1 MSQHPL
7 LLLIEDDS
15 FILQIY
21 KTKLAKESFQVLV
34 AKDGKEAM
42 TILKNQTPSLVLLD
56 LIMPNMDGFEVLQS
70 MKQDD
75 RLKHIPVIV
84 LSNLSQESDK
94 KRVMDLGAKAFLV
107 KSDTT
112 LASIVDLINEFT
124 KPTQHS

>member
-1 MSQHPL
+1 MSQHSL

-42 TILKNQTPSLVLLD
+42 TILKDQTPSLVLLD
-56 LIMPNMDGFEVLQS
+56 LIMPNMDGFEVLQR

-124 KPTQHS
+124 KPT